1 MKANVVIIVLALIVV
16 MGVLAGFR
24 VYPVKTELS
33 KNKNFVETG
42 EMFRR
47 YKNDALKFSL
57 QYPVHYSVDE
67 AYQYQQIV
75 PGRSIAGVK
84 FTISP
89 SATVGTNLSSDSYIS
104 VEMIP
109 DVQRCRAGLFL
120 SNARATEEKETID
133 QGVTYS
139 VSSSMG
145 AGAGNRY
152 EETVY
157 ALVGTRPCFAV
168 RYFVHYGAIENYP
181 SGTIQQFNK
190 QALLKE
196 FDSIR
201 RTLVI

>member
-1 MKANVVIIVLALIVV
+1 MQ
-16 MGVLAGFR
+16 
-24 VYPVKTELS
+24 S
-33 KNKNFVETG
+33 
-42 EMFRR
+42 
-47 YKNDALKFSL
+47 
-57 QYPVHYSVDE
+57 
-67 AYQYQQIV
+67 
-75 PGRSIAGVK
+75 
-84 FTISP
+84 
-89 SATVGTNLSSDSYIS
+89 GTFY
-104 VEMIP
+104 
-109 DVQRCRAGLFL
+109 
-120 SNARATEEKETID
+120 ARATEEKETID